1 MRKVL
6 IVTGPGGDAQGWGD
20 MKVTET
26 MCGTLNSGGLAA
38 EIAYVTT
45 PDEFRKAISIETTTS
60 SGSALYYISQRGD
73 IIGLRDN
80 NEWVADMYD
89 EKGIRTSAQTP

>member
-26 MCGTLNSGGLAA
+26 MCETLNAGDLAA
-38 EIAYVTT
+38 EIAYV
-45 PDEFRKAISIETTTS
+45 
-60 SGSALYYISQRGD
+60 
-73 IIGLRDN
+73 RDH
-80 NEWVADMYD
+80 
-89 EKGIRTSAQTP
+89 G

>member
-26 MCGTLNSGGLAA
+26 LCETLNAGDLAA

-45 PDEFRKAISIETTTS
+45 TEEFRKAISSRRFDIVW
-60 SGSALYYISQRGD
+60 SALYYISQRED
-73 IIGLRDN
+73 IIGTLPA
-80 NEWVADMYD
+80 VAL
-89 EKGIRTSAQTP
+89 GQAA

>member
-26 MCGTLNSGGLAA
+26 MCETLNAGESGGRDCLCR
-38 EIAYVTT
+38 
-45 PDEFRKAISIETTTS
+45 D
-60 SGSALYYISQRGD
+60 RG
-73 IIGLRDN
+73 
-80 NEWVADMYD
+80 
-89 EKGIRTSAQTP
+89 

>member
-26 MCGTLNSGGLAA
+26 LCETLNSGDLAA
-38 EIAYVTT
+38 EIGRASCRERV
-45 PDEFRKAISIETTTS
+45 
-60 SGSALYYISQRGD
+60 
-73 IIGLRDN
+73 
-80 NEWVADMYD
+80 
-89 EKGIRTSAQTP
+89 